1 MTVLLLDLYI
11 DPSLRSGD
19 PATLLG
25 VAAFKLLMLDLV
37 PLGLLLVWSI
47 TQCSQVNYSDL
58 DRATKIGSYKQLVR
72 RSTFSSTQKWEVEI
86 KKSPIFQGRG
96 RQSSREVASWVI
108 AGVLVLHH
116 LAATAQFVVYT
127 MEKTTTDLAF
137 QLQLVRAII
146 VIKYVVKHKSAKLL

>member
-47 TQCSQVNYSDL
+47 TQCSQV
-58 DRATKIGSYKQLVR
+58 
-72 RSTFSSTQKWEVEI
+72 
-86 KKSPIFQGRG
+86 
-96 RQSSREVASWVI
+96 RQE
-108 AGVLVLHH
+108 
-116 LAATAQFVVYT
+116 
-127 MEKTTTDLAF
+127 
-137 QLQLVRAII
+137 
-146 VIKYVVKHKSAKLL
+146 